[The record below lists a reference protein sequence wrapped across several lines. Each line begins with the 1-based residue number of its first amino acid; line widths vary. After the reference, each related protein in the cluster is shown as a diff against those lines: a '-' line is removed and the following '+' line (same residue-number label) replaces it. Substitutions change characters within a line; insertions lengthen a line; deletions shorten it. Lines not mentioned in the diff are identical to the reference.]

1 MLGKDG
7 KFQVERNSAV
17 VGFLDGFTELTTMGV
32 GRLLLTIFLGYF
44 ILNVI
49 FAGLYMM
56 VGVEHIGN
64 ADLGSQSGRWMT
76 AVGMSLETVTTVG
89 YGSLYPASPSVWM
102 VAGVEG
108 VFGILGFS
116 LIGAVIFA
124 RFARPKARL
133 AHSEIALVSPFQE
146 GWGLMIRVAN
156 RRSTLLSDVE
166 AKLMLVLSEGEAGKE
181 RLSYFN
187 LPLQMSGISYLPLT
201 WTVVHPLNAESP
213 LAGMS
218 RKDLEARRAEMIFTI
233 KGFDEVYMQ
242 PVITRMSYRWDEVV
256 WGGRFAMAFSSKNGT
271 MQLELE
277 KISEHTLVEAP
288 EHLPS

>member
-17 VGFLDGFTELTTMGV
+17 VGFLDGFTALTTMGV
-32 GRLLLTIFLGYF
+32 GRLLVTIFLGYF
-44 ILNVI
+44 VLNMI
-49 FAGLYMM
+49 FSGLYML

-64 ADLGSQSGRWMT
+64 ADLGSAGGRWMT
-76 AVGMSLETVTTVG
+76 AIGMSLETLTTVG
-89 YGSLYPASPSVWM
+89 YGSLYPASPSVWAI
-102 VAGVEG
+102 AGVEG

-133 AHSEIALVSPFQE
+133 AHSEIALLAPFQE

-166 AKLMLVLSEGEAGKE
+166 ARLLLVYSDGEAGKE

-201 WTVVHPLNAESP
+201 WTVAHPLNAESP

-218 RKDLEARRAEMIFTI
+218 HKDLESRRAEMILTI

-242 PVITRMSYRWDEVV
+242 PVIARMSYRWDEIV
-256 WGGRFAMAFSSKNGT
+256 WGGRFTMAYSAKNGA

-277 KISEHTLVEAP
+277 KISDHTIEEAP

>member
-32 GRLLLTIFLGYF
+32 GRLLVTIFIGYF
-44 ILNVI
+44 ILNLI
-49 FAGLYMM
+49 FAGIYMA

-64 ADLGSQSGRWMT
+64 ADLGSASGRWMT

-133 AHSEIALVSPFQE
+133 AHSEVALLSPFQE

-166 AKLMLVLSEGEAGKE
+166 AKLMLVLSDGEVGKE

-187 LPLQMSGISYLPLT
+187 LPLQLSGISYLPLT

-218 RKDLEARRAEMIFTI
+218 RADLELRRAEMILTI

-242 PVITRMSYRWDEVV
+242 PVITRMSYRWDEIV
-256 WGGRFAMAFSSKNGT
+256 WGGRFTRAFSSRNGT
-271 MQLELE
+271 MQLDLE
-277 KISEHTLVEAP
+277 RISEHTTEEAP

>member
-7 KFQVERNSAV
+7 KFQVQRNSAV
-17 VGFLDGFTELTTMGV
+17 VGFLDGFTELTTMSV
-32 GRLLLTIFLGYF
+32 GRLLVTIFLGYF
-44 ILNVI
+44 ILNLI
-49 FAGLYMM
+49 FAGLYAA

-64 ADLGSQSGRWMT
+64 ADLGSASGRWMT
-76 AVGMSLETVTTVG
+76 AVGMSLETLTTVG
-89 YGSLYPASPSVWM
+89 YGSLYPASASVWM

-133 AHSEIALVSPFQE
+133 AHSDVALLAPFQE

-166 AKLMLVLSEGEAGKE
+166 AKLMLVLSDGEVGKE

-187 LPLQMSGISYLPLT
+187 LPLQVSAISYLPLT

-218 RKDLEARRAEMIFTI
+218 REDLGSRRAEMILTI

-242 PVITRMSYRWDEVV
+242 SVITRMSYRWDEII
-256 WGGRFAMAFSSKNGT
+256 WGGRFSMAFSAKNGI

-277 KISEHTLVEAP
+277 KISDHTVVEAP